1 MNACFDVID
10 VILTMNGHGSKIVG
24 SKGLAHVQT
33 CVCAK
38 ADQIRVGANKAF
50 DSQQRGCSYSASCSD
65 GSAIVPGQEGF
76 RDFRNVE
83 CDGRY
88 SLTHDSK
95 LQCSRAQVFGGQAP
109 QRSSKKDD
117 RSLYSSAKRSRPE
130 IPSGLWLSIQFL
142 DVGSIAGASW
152 TAGGHIAESS
162 LSLAAYGQAWN
173 SISPSKAR
181 NGPFAGYE
189 GLQREEGH
197 FRVFKKSAVEREA
210 RFDLIYLDECEVHL
224 HPTLTKVWALKGTRP
239 VVPAAGNNQRLC
251 LYGSFNY
258 KTGQVHY
265 MSHPKKNSRRFS
277 EFLSQFLSANEDRF
291 LILVLDNATYHR
303 TTGVLDILAEHEH
316 HVFVVWLP
324 KYSPELNAI
333 EGLWGYLKS
342 SALNNYFYG
351 DMASLEAAVD
361 DALQELQ
368 QHPETALSLA
378 YKTSKNLRKTA

>member
-1 MNACFDVID
+1 
-10 VILTMNGHGSKIVG
+10 MNGHGNEIVDT
-24 SKGLAHVQT
+24 KGFSHVQT

-38 ADQIRVGANKAF
+38 ADPIRVGTYYAF
-50 DSQQRGCSYSASCSD
+50 DSQQRRCSHRASCSD
-65 GSAIVPGQEGF
+65 DSAVLSGQKDL

-83 CDGRY
+83 CNSGHGPAY
-88 SLTHDSK
+88 DSK
-95 LQCSRAQVFGGQAP
+95 FQCSWPKVFGGQAP
-109 QRSSKKDD
+109 QRSSKKNH
-117 RSLYSSAKRSRPE
+117 RPLYHLVERGCAK
-130 IPSGLWLSIQFL
+130 IPSGLWLSIQLL
-142 DVGSIAGASW
+142 DAESIAGASRA
-152 TAGGHIAESS
+152 TDRYATESA
-162 LSLAAYGQAWN
+162 LSLAAYGQTWN
-173 SISPSKAR
+173 RVSPSKAR
-181 NGPFAGYE
+181 NGPFARSK
-189 GLQREEGH
+189 GLQREEGPS
-197 FRVFKKSAVEREA
+197 RVFKKRAVERDA

-224 HPTLTKVWALKGTRP
+224 HPTLTKVWTLKGTRP

-251 LYGSFNY
+251 LYGAFNY

-277 EFLSQFLSANEDRF
+277 QFLSQLLSANMDRF
-291 LILVLDNATYHR
+291 MILVLDNATYHR
-303 TTGVLDILAEHEH
+303 TAGVLDILTEHEH

-351 DMASLEAAVD
+351 DMESLEAAVD
-361 DALQELQ
+361 DAFKELQ